1 METTTPHRR
10 LVSLAECPSAAFAL
24 KYCNTEH
31 RDLTCE
37 VEDRLPGK
45 LLHCE
50 QLHGVLYDQAS
61 GALLIGGEREAFVNY
76 PPSVDAEGPIA
87 RCVTGRGDA
96 ERFTVTAEGGRITV
110 RETYDLRCTFKPST
124 QDTEDT
130 RRVLPA
136 VVEHAI
142 KMIAQSRW
150 TGLDEAMDAL
160 RADIA
165 LRELVQ
171 NLCTALAPHGF
182 SAELDLL
189 GEEIDFL
196 DADGEFVD
204 IDDLPP
210 HVRALVESIDPRA
223 KDE

>member
-1 METTTPHRR
+1 METKQRP
-10 LVSLAECPSAAFAL
+10 LISLADCHCALFAL

-37 VEDRLPGK
+37 VEDQLPEK
-45 LLHCE
+45 LLHGE
-50 QLHGVLYDQAS
+50 QLHGVLYDHTS
-61 GALLIGGEREAFVNY
+61 GVMLISGERHEVVNH

-124 QDTEDT
+124 QDTEDA
-130 RRVLPA
+130 RNVLPA

-142 KMIAQSRW
+142 KMISQSRW

-171 NLCTALAPHGF
+171 TLCTALAPHGF
-182 SAELDLL
+182 SAELDIL

-196 DADGEFVD
+196 GPDGEFVD

-210 HVRALVESIDPRA
+210 DVRALVESIDPRA
-223 KDE
+223 KAE